1 MSEWLDHMGGFA
13 RWSEPVAMATVIRA
27 DGSTPRGVGARI
39 LVGPKDVKGTIG
51 GGTLEYRAIA
61 LAREMLESGD
71 AARREALPLGP
82 ALGQCCGGQVDLLL
96 ERMQAGD
103 ALPPWIETL
112 RAAQAE
118 GEPAVIVTDLGSDP
132 VRHLTVTPFTTGGD
146 KLTDNKA
153 VVQRA
158 RRMLAE
164 GAESAEHDDLLYEV
178 MRPKG
183 LRLTLFGAGHVGR
196 ALVGV
201 LAGVPAH
208 IDWVDSRAEQFPEAL
223 PGNVVR
229 HVTEDYEAKIDDAV
243 TGGFFLVMTHS
254 HGIDLEIVEA
264 VLRRG
269 DFAYLGL
276 IGSAT
281 KRARFE
287 RQLKS
292 RGLTDAHLARLT
304 CPIGIEGIGGKAPAV
319 IAVAVA
325 AEILRMHDQVMGT
338 AAIERSA

>member
-1 MSEWLDHMGGFA
+1 
-13 RWSEPVAMATVIRA
+13 
-27 DGSTPRGVGARI
+27 
-39 LVGPKDVKGTIG
+39 
-51 GGTLEYRAIA
+51 
-61 LAREMLESGD
+61 
-71 AARREALPLGP
+71 
-82 ALGQCCGGQVDLLL
+82 
-96 ERMQAGD
+96 
-103 ALPPWIETL
+103 
-112 RAAQAE
+112 
-118 GEPAVIVTDLGSDP
+118 VIVTDLASDS
-132 VRHLTVTPFTTGGD
+132 VRHLTVTPFATGGE
-146 KLTDNKA
+146 KLANNKA

-164 GAESAEHDDLLYEV
+164 GAETAIHDDVLYEV

-208 IDWVDSRAEQFPEAL
+208 IDWVDSRADQFPAEL

-229 HVTEDYEAKIDDAV
+229 HLTEDYEAKVDDAA

-254 HGIDLEIVEA
+254 HGIDLEVVEA

-292 RGLTDAHLARLT
+292 RGLTDKHLGRLT
-304 CPIGIEGIGGKAPAV
+304 CPIGIEGIGGKAPGV

-325 AEILRMHDQVMGT
+325 AEILREHDQHMAA

>member
-1 MSEWLDHMGGFA
+1 MSEWLDQMASFERMSGPLA
-13 RWSEPVAMATVIRA
+13 IATVTRA

-39 LVGPKDVKGTIG
+39 LVGPEQVLGTIG

-61 LAREMLESGD
+61 LAREMLAAGET
-71 AARREALPLGP
+71 ARREALPLGP
-82 ALGQCCGGQVDLLL
+82 ALGQCCGGQVNLLL
-96 ERMQAGD
+96 ERIDAGA
-103 ALPPWIETL
+103 ALPPWIEAL

-118 GEPAVIVTDLGSDP
+118 VEPAVIVTDLTSSP
-132 VRHLTVTPFTTGGD
+132 VRHLTVTPWRTGGD
-146 KLTDNKA
+146 KFARNKE

-164 GAESAEHDDLLYEV
+164 GAETAEFEGVLYEV

-183 LRLTLFGAGHVGR
+183 LRLSLFGAGHVGR
-196 ALVGV
+196 ALVNV
-201 LAGVPAH
+201 LAGVPAQ
-208 IDWVDSRAEQFPEAL
+208 IDWVDSRSDQFPAEL
-223 PGNVVR
+223 PGNVVH
-229 HVTEDYEAKIDDAV
+229 HVTEDYEAMVDAAA

-254 HGIDLEIVEA
+254 HAIDLEVVEA

-292 RGLTDAHLARLT
+292 RGLTDKHLARLT
-304 CPIGIEGIGGKAPAV
+304 CPIGIEGISGKAPGV

-325 AEILRMHDQVMGT
+325 AEILRHYDRQAAS

>member
-1 MSEWLDHMGGFA
+1 MSEWLDQLGGLA
-13 RWSEPVAMATVIRA
+13 RMSGPFVIATVTRA

-39 LVGPKDVKGTIG
+39 IVGPDQVLGTIG

-61 LAREMLESGD
+61 VARDMLADGE
-71 AARREALPLGP
+71 AARRAALPLGP

-96 ERMQAGD
+96 ERIEASV
-103 ALPPWIETL
+103 ALPPWIEIL

-118 GEPAVIVTDLGSDP
+118 AEPAVIVTDLASNP

-146 KLTDNKA
+146 KFADNKA

-164 GAESAEHDDLLYEV
+164 GADTAVHDDVLYEV
-178 MRPKG
+178 MRPKA

-201 LAGVPAH
+201 LASVPAH
-208 IDWVDSRAEQFPEAL
+208 IDWVDSRADQFPVDL

-229 HVTEDYEAKIDDAV
+229 HVTQDYEAKVDDAA

-254 HGIDLEIVEA
+254 HGIDLEVVEA

-292 RGLTDAHLARLT
+292 RGLTDKHLGRLT
-304 CPIGIEGIGGKAPAV
+304 CPIGIEGIGGKAPGV

-325 AEILRMHDQVMGT
+325 AEILREHDQHM
-338 AAIERSA
+338 AAAEIERSA

>member
-1 MSEWLDHMGGFA
+1 MSEWLDHMRGFE
-13 RWSEPVAMATVIRA
+13 RWSEPVAMATVTRA

-39 LVGPKDVKGTIG
+39 LVGSDRVKGTIG
-51 GGTLEYRAIA
+51 GGMLEYRAIA
-61 LAREMLESGD
+61 LAREMLAAGD

-82 ALGQCCGGQVDLLL
+82 ALGQCCGGQVELLL
-96 ERMQAGD
+96 ERIEAG
-103 ALPPWIETL
+103 AVMPPWIETL

-118 GEPAVIVTDLGSDP
+118 AEPAVIVTDLGSNP
-132 VRHLTVTPFTTGGD
+132 VRHLTVTPWTTGGD
-146 KLTDNKA
+146 KLANNKA
-153 VVQRA
+153 VAQRA
-158 RRMLAE
+158 RRLLVE
-164 GAESAEHDDLLYEV
+164 GAETAEHEGILYEV

-208 IDWVDSRAEQFPEAL
+208 VDWVDSRAEQFPAEL

-229 HVTEDYEAKIDDAV
+229 HVTEDYEAKVDDAA
-243 TGGFFLVMTHS
+243 TAGYFLVMTHS
-254 HGIDLEIVEA
+254 HGIDLEVVEA

-292 RGLTDAHLARLT
+292 RGLTGKHLARLT

-325 AEILRMHDQVMGT
+325 AEILREHDRRMSE

>member
-1 MSEWLDHMGGFA
+1 MSEWLDHMRGFE
-13 RWSEPVAMATVIRA
+13 RWSEPVAMATVTRA

-39 LVGPKDVKGTIG
+39 LVGPDRVKGTIG
-51 GGTLEYRAIA
+51 GGMLEYRAIA
-61 LAREMLESGD
+61 LAREMLAQGE

-96 ERMQAGD
+96 ERIEAG
-103 ALPPWIETL
+103 AEMPPWIETL
-112 RAAQAE
+112 RAAQGEA
-118 GEPAVIVTDLGSDP
+118 EPAVIVTDLASSP
-132 VRHLTVTPFTTGGD
+132 VRHLTVTPWATGGD
-146 KLTDNKA
+146 KLANNKEI
-153 VVQRA
+153 VQRA

-164 GAESAEHDDLLYEV
+164 GAETAEHEGVLYEV

-208 IDWVDSRAEQFPEAL
+208 IDWVDSRADQFPAEL
-223 PGNVVR
+223 PGNVVP
-229 HVTEDYEAKIDDAV
+229 HVTEDYEAEVDDAA

-254 HGIDLEIVEA
+254 HGIDLEVVEA

-292 RGLTDAHLARLT
+292 RGLADTHLARLT

-325 AEILRMHDQVMGT
+325 AEILQKHDQRGAS
-338 AAIERSA
+338 AAIERLA

>member
-1 MSEWLDHMGGFA
+1 MSEWLDQIGRLAGMTGPLA
-13 RWSEPVAMATVIRA
+13 IATVTRA

-39 LVGPKDVKGTIG
+39 VVGPDQVLGTIG

-61 LAREMLESGD
+61 LAREMLERGE

-82 ALGQCCGGQVDLLL
+82 ALGQCCGGQVNLLI
-96 ERMQAGD
+96 ERIEAD
-103 ALPPWIETL
+103 AALPPWIEAL

-118 GEPAVIVTDLGSDP
+118 AEPAVIVTDLTTSP
-132 VRHLTVTPFTTGGD
+132 VRHLTVTPFATGGD

-164 GAESAEHDDLLYEV
+164 GAETAEIGDVLFEV

-208 IDWVDSRAEQFPEAL
+208 IDWVDSRAASTS
-223 PGNVVR
+223 R
-229 HVTEDYEAKIDDAV
+229 SSRRCC
-243 TGGFFLVMTHS
+243 GG
-254 HGIDLEIVEA
+254 
-264 VLRRG
+264 
-269 DFAYLGL
+269 
-276 IGSAT
+276 AT
-281 KRARFE
+281 
-287 RQLKS
+287 S
-292 RGLTDAHLARLT
+292 SIWG
-304 CPIGIEGIGGKAPAV
+304 
-319 IAVAVA
+319 
-325 AEILRMHDQVMGT
+325 
-338 AAIERSA
+338 